1 MGFLEKKWPHV
12 KMSVP
17 QRFFQKMV
25 QIGQKRHFFVFFS
38 VEAPSSLRWGAL
50 CPRQICYSMQNY
62 KHKWDVLEK
71 MSDRPKYGGLISRLQ
86 GNGDRKLGDGIS
98 KKEAESCP
106 SKIFNIIFG
115 FKIYRRSWFSHQ
127 TWPNSMIWPSSGR
140 SKLNM
145 QTRQKGIMLPQAG
158 L

>member
-1 MGFLEKKWPHV
+1 MIVVLRWMMGFLERKWPHV
-12 KMSVP
+12 KNVGTP
-17 QRFFQKMV
+17 TILPKN
-25 QIGQKRHFFVFFS
+25 GPNWEKRHFFCVFS

-98 KKEAESCP
+98 KKKAKSCP
-106 SKIFNIIFG
+106 SKNFNIIFG
-115 FKIYRRSWFSHQ
+115 FKLYRRSWFSHQ
-127 TWPNSMIWPSSGR
+127 TWPNSMIWPS
-140 SKLNM
+140 
-145 QTRQKGIMLPQAG
+145 
-158 L
+158 